1 MCSLGILKWVD
12 CTVSDPS
19 FFKLM
24 TDSTPVHLA
33 LLDEVKQI
41 NDFCRRCAS
50 TSL

>member
-1 MCSLGILKWVD
+1 MCALGILKWVD

-33 LLDEVKQI
+33 LLDEVRLIIGFKSQFML
-41 NDFCRRCAS
+41 D
-50 TSL
+50 L